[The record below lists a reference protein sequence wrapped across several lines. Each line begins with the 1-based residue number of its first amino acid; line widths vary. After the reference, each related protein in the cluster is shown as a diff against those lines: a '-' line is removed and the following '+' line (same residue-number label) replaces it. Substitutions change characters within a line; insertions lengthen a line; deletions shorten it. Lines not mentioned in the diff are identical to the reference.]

1 MKISAIIPV
10 AGEGK
15 RFAGR
20 VAKQF
25 VKINGQPLLALTLR
39 TIISVR
45 EIREGVVVATEHEI
59 ERTLQILG
67 HLAGFKEKFKIVAG
81 GKERQDSVYNGLIT
95 IDPNSDIVVVH
106 DGVRPLVTAEIITA
120 SIKAASETGACV
132 VAVPVK
138 DTIKRVVD
146 NKVVETLSREQ
157 LWQVQTP
164 QAFKYQIL
172 IAAHQRARKEKWYAT
187 DEAALV
193 ERAGYPVSVIRGEY
207 SNIKITTFDDLKI
220 AQMLLNREDVL

>member
-25 VKINGQPLLALTLR
+25 VEINGQPLLAYTLR
-39 TIISVR
+39 TIISVQ
-45 EIREGVVVATEHEI
+45 EIKEGVVVAARHEI
-59 ERTLQILG
+59 EKTFQILE

-95 IDPNSDIVVVH
+95 IDPNCDIVVVH
-106 DGVRPLVTAEIITA
+106 DGVRPLVTAEILRA
-120 SIKAASETGACV
+120 SIKEASETGACV

-138 DTIKRVVD
+138 DTIKRVVA
-146 NKVVETLSREQ
+146 NKVVETLAREQ
-157 LWQVQTP
+157 LWQAQTP
-164 QAFKYQIL
+164 QSFKYDIL
-172 IAAHQRARKEKWYAT
+172 IKAHEQARKEKCYAT

-193 ERAGYPVSVIRGEY
+193 ERAGYPVSVLRGDY
-207 SNIKITTFDDLKI
+207 SNIKITTLDDLKI
-220 AQMLLNREDVL
+220 AQMFLNREDV